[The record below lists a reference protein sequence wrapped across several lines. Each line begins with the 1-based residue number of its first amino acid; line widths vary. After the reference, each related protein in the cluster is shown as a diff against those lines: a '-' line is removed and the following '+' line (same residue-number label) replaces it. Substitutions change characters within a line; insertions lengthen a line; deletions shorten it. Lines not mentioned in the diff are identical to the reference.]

1 MKKRWI
7 SLILAMIMV
16 VSLLGSIPVIAE
28 EVPDMTV
35 SEAFLGILKQMEG
48 FYAQPYWDYGQYS
61 IGYGSYCCPI
71 EGDPMQYEAY
81 RKYMETPITEEEATQ
96 LLLNELSG
104 FERSVNNFIKKHGL
118 NLKQHQYDALVSF
131 SYNCGAGWT
140 NELTGYLNTAV
151 RLGDVSNDLIYGLCL
166 WSTAG
171 GKYILIPR
179 RMSEANMYINGEYK
193 SYTEGNSY
201 PDTFKYVFLDG
212 NGGAAKYKIHGY
224 NAADPAPVKTDF
236 SKIPTGKDANGNW
249 FVYDFAGWFTEPVG
263 GTQVTALD
271 GSLANGTTLYAQW
284 KDPSGQIVTPADT
297 EPEITFPVGGTLKV
311 AAARRTEPVVRDDTM
326 AGRYTAGDRVTI
338 VEEYNDGTGL
348 IWGKTE
354 DGYWVCTNYHGETYV
369 QYDQAVPEVESVYM
383 HKLPN
388 KLAYVQRNEELDNAG
403 SVIVL
408 KYKDGSIKARTLAR
422 EFTNVTKVFD
432 NTTLGKKT
440 ITATFDDEREHQDFT
455 TTFEVEIIKATV
467 TFKNYDGSV
476 LSQQQYAYGETVNA
490 PGIPAKPE
498 DDLGAYRFV
507 GWDKEIT
514 ACTGNAEYTAVFEM
528 IPGSQKYTPGDING
542 DTTVNE
548 DDVIYLL
555 RYVVFPDQY
564 PITIPAD
571 YAADGMVNEDDVIY
585 LLRHVVFPE
594 QYPLTSDGNEGN
606 GEG

>member
-16 VSLLGSIPVIAE
+16 VSLLGSMPVIAE

-61 IGYGSYCCPI
+61 IGYGSYCCPLLD
-71 EGDPMQYEAY
+71 DPWTDPTYKY
-81 RKYMETPITEEEATQ
+81 YMENPITEEQATQ

-104 FERSVNNFIKKHGL
+104 FERSVNNVIKKHGL

-263 GTQVTALD
+263 GTQVTVLD

-284 KDPSGQIVTPADT
+284 KDPSGQIVTPTDT

-338 VEEYNDGTGL
+338 VEEYNDGAGL

-388 KLAYVQRNEELDNAG
+388 KLAYVQRNEELDITG

-422 EFTNVTKVFD
+422 EFTNVTTAFD

-490 PGIPAKPE
+490 PVVPPKP
-498 DDLGAYRFV
+498 DDERGQYIFV
-507 GWDKEIT
+507 GWDKEVVP
-514 ACTGNAEYTAVFEM
+514 CKGNAEYIAVFKL
-528 IPGSQKYTPGDING
+528 ITQTPDGLAGDYNL
-542 DTTVNE
+542 
-548 DDVIYLL
+548 DD
-555 RYVVFPDQY
+555 
-564 PITIPAD
+564 
-571 YAADGMVNEDDVIY
+571 MVNEDDAIY
-585 LLRHVVFPE
+585 LLWHVMQPE
-594 QYPLTSDGNEGN
+594 RYPVAGNIDVNADGQSNEDDAIYLLWHVMQPDRYPIAASGSV
-606 GEG
+606 E

>member
-16 VSLLGSIPVIAE
+16 VSLLGSMPVIAE

-61 IGYGSYCCPI
+61 IGYGSYCCPLLD
-71 EGDPMQYEAY
+71 DPWTDPTYKY
-81 RKYMETPITEEEATQ
+81 YMENPITEEQATQ

-212 NGGAAKYKIHGY
+212 NGGAPKYKIHGY

-284 KDPSGQIVTPADT
+284 KDSSGQVVTPTDT

-338 VEEYNDGTGL
+338 VEEDNDGAGL

-388 KLAYVQRNEELDNAG
+388 KLAYVQRNEELDITG

-422 EFTNVTKVFD
+422 EFTNVTTAFD

-476 LSQQQYAYGETVNA
+476 LSQQQYEYGEAVNA

-498 DDLGAYRFV
+498 DDQGAYRFV

-528 IPGSQKYTPGDING
+528 IPGSQKYVRGD
-542 DTTVNE
+542 
-548 DDVIYLL
+548 
-555 RYVVFPDQY
+555 
-564 PITIPAD
+564 
-571 YAADGMVNEDDVIY
+571 M
-585 LLRHVVFPE
+585 
-594 QYPLTSDGNEGN
+594 DGNETVTADDAVYLLLHTMFGQDFYPIN
-606 GEG
+606 QSADVDKSGLINQDDAVYLLLHTMFGQDFYPL